1 MILGSAIDI
10 IEQCG
15 VPRFYFVDFPLG
27 NPCGKP
33 YDRDMQQSIVAA
45 ALQLFETASAPRTVV
60 RDSNEWGTDEWRQR
74 YMEIK
79 SEDRQRMLLQGEERR
94 RQRQHLREI
103 GHTRQD

>member
-10 IEQCG
+10 VEHCG

-33 YDRDMQQSIVAA
+33 YDQDMQRSIVLQ
-45 ALQLFETASAPRTVV
+45 ALRLLNTASEARSVV
-60 RDSNEWGTDEWRQR
+60 KDRNLWGSNEWRER

-79 SEDRQRMLLQGEERR
+79 PEDRERMLQQGEERR
-94 RQRQHLREI
+94 QKRQHLRDI
-103 GHTRQD
+103 GHTRKD